1 MPKIPFNRR
10 RRFSAP
16 RGPRRNERI
25 RAREVR
31 VISPE
36 GQQVGVMPTSKAL
49 QLAKEVGFD
58 LVEISAS
65 SNPPVCR
72 ILDYGKYMYD
82 QSKKKDH
89 TKSSAGKLKEVKFRV
104 RTGEHDYMTKLRH
117 AEEFLDKGNK
127 VKLTLTYR
135 GRENE
140 HKELG
145 FETINR
151 AIKDLSGVGVADA
164 PPRLMGRNLNALL
177 SPLPVN
183 KRKLRFNLP
192 DEEDSAP
199 PPPEKAKPA
208 EPEPSDDES

>member
-1 MPKIPFNRR
+1 
-10 RRFSAP
+10 
-16 RGPRRNERI
+16 
-25 RAREVR
+25 
-31 VISPE
+31 
-36 GQQVGVMPTSKAL
+36 MPTSKAL
-49 QLAKEVGFD
+49 QLAREVGYD
-58 LVEISAS
+58 LVEISANS
-65 SNPPVCR
+65 SPPVCR

-89 TKSSAGKLKEVKFRV
+89 SRPSSGKLKEVKFRV
-104 RTGEHDYMTKLRH
+104 RTEEHDYITKLRH
-117 AEEFLDKGNK
+117 AEEFLGKGNK

-151 AIKDLSGVGVADA
+151 AIEDLSGIGVADA

-183 KRKLRFNLP
+183 KRKFRFNLP
-192 DEEDSAP
+192 HDVEAGNEKPQKAEKPPQPETPDAGDE
-199 PPPEKAKPA
+199 
-208 EPEPSDDES
+208 

>member
-1 MPKIPFNRR
+1 M
-10 RRFSAP
+10 
-16 RGPRRNERI
+16 
-25 RAREVR
+25 
-31 VISPE
+31 ISPE

-49 QLAKEVGFD
+49 QLAREVGYD
-58 LVEISAS
+58 LVEISAN

-89 TKSSAGKLKEVKFRV
+89 SKSSAGKLKEVKFRV
-104 RTGEHDYMTKLRH
+104 RTGEHDYITKLRH

-151 AIKDLSGVGVADA
+151 AIKDLVGVGVADA

-192 DEEDSAP
+192 EESAP
-199 PPPEKAKPA
+199 PGKSSESGKPTPPEAA
-208 EPEPSDDES
+208 DDES